1 MTTTVAGPST
11 REVGVHVPGTEDCD
25 QWLGSTKA
33 AQQSFLSSRSSP
45 VVRWRDAFA
54 PPVVAQHEFLSQQA
68 DDCPTTII
76 VGRRR
81 PGDPSLSV
89 EVRVRWLRSI
99 HPTFTVV
106 STAGVDARRCLPVPG
121 GDQAEAARRD
131 PVSAWSVLH
140 PIVQGALTT
149 RVCVVGA
156 ESTGKTTLVRAMS
169 ERHDT
174 KGVGEY
180 GRDYTIAKK
189 DAGTN
194 DHWTTEDFVRIAE
207 EQQRLEDEAA
217 IGAGP
222 LFFCDTDAMTTALW
236 HERYQGSSSRVVE
249 RLGRMRTYDLFV
261 LCDIDIPWERDEIR
275 LGADTRSA
283 MHRRFLDVL
292 STVRSE
298 PWIVVSGSVEQ
309 RMAAVDAEIERL
321 RLLDAAAI
329 YAPTRHH
336 LR

>member
-1 MTTTVAGPST
+1 M
-11 REVGVHVPGTEDCD
+11 
-25 QWLGSTKA
+25 
-33 AQQSFLSSRSSP
+33 
-45 VVRWRDAFA
+45 VRWRDAFV
-54 PPVVAQHEFLSQQA
+54 PPVLAQHEFLRQHA
-68 DDCPTTII
+68 DDGPTTVV

-81 PGDPSLSV
+81 RADPPLSV
-89 EVRVRWLRSI
+89 EVRVRWLRTI

-106 STAGVDARRCLPVPG
+106 SAAGVDARRTLPVPDG
-121 GDQAEAARRD
+121 GQAEAARRD

-140 PIVQGALTT
+140 PVVQGALTT

-156 ESTGKTTLVRAMS
+156 ESTGKSTLVRAMS

-174 KGVGEY
+174 TGVGEY

-194 DHWTTEDFVRIAE
+194 DHWTTEDFVRIAV

-222 LFFCDTDAMTTALW
+222 LFFCDTDAMTTGLW
-236 HERYQGSSSRVVE
+236 HERYQGSSSAVVD

-261 LCDIDIPWERDEIR
+261 LCDIDIPWVRDEIR

-292 STVRSE
+292 STQRRE

-309 RMAAVDAEIERL
+309 RMSAIDQEIERL
-321 RLLDAAAI
+321 GLLAARAI
-329 YAPTRHH
+329 YSPTRQH

>member
-1 MTTTVAGPST
+1 MI
-11 REVGVHVPGTEDCD
+11 
-25 QWLGSTKA
+25 
-33 AQQSFLSSRSSP
+33 
-45 VVRWRDAFA
+45 RWGDAFV
-54 PPVVAQHEFLSQQA
+54 PPVLAQHEFLRQHS
-68 DDCPTTII
+68 DDGPTTIV

-81 PGDPSLSV
+81 RADPPLSV
-89 EVRVRWLRSI
+89 EVRIRWLRSI

-106 STAGVDARRCLPVPG
+106 SAAAVHAQRWMPVPG
-121 GDQAEAARRD
+121 GDQSEAARRD
-131 PVSAWSVLH
+131 LVSAWSVLH
-140 PIVQGALTT
+140 PVVQGALTT

-169 ERHDT
+169 ERHRT

-194 DHWTTEDFVRIAE
+194 DHWTTEDFVQIAE

-236 HERYQGSSSRVVE
+236 HERYQGSSSNVVD

-261 LCDIDIPWERDEIR
+261 LCDTDIPWERDEIR
-275 LGADTRSA
+275 LGADTRTA
-283 MHRRFLDVL
+283 MHRRFVDVL
-292 STVRSE
+292 SRQRRE

-309 RMAAVDAEIERL
+309 RMAAVDAEITRL
-321 RLLDAAAI
+321 RLLSPSAI

>member
-1 MTTTVAGPST
+1 MV
-11 REVGVHVPGTEDCD
+11 C
-25 QWLGSTKA
+25 WN
-33 AQQSFLSSRSSP
+33 
-45 VVRWRDAFA
+45 DAFV
-54 PPVVAQHEFLSQQA
+54 PPVLAQHEFLRRHA
-68 DDCPTTII
+68 EDDPTTLV
-76 VGRRR
+76 VGRLRR
-81 PGDPSLSV
+81 TDPPLSV
-89 EVRVRWLRSI
+89 DVRVRWLRSV

-106 STAGVDARRCLPVPG
+106 SAARFDAGGCQPVPG
-121 GDQAEAARRD
+121 GEQAEAARRD

-140 PIVQGALTT
+140 PVVQGALTT

-169 ERHDT
+169 ERHGT

-236 HERYQGSSSRVVE
+236 HERYQGSSSKVVD

-261 LCDIDIPWERDEIR
+261 LCDTDIPWERDAIR
-275 LGADTRSA
+275 LGADTRSV
-283 MHRRFLDVL
+283 MHRRFIDVL
-292 STVRSE
+292 SIQRRE
-298 PWIVVSGSVEQ
+298 PWILVSGSVEQ
-309 RMAAVDAEIERL
+309 RMKAVDEEIRRL
-321 RLLDAAAI
+321 RLLTADAI
-329 YAPTRHH
+329 YARTRHH

>member
-1 MTTTVAGPST
+1 MEG
-11 REVGVHVPGTEDCD
+11 
-25 QWLGSTKA
+25 
-33 AQQSFLSSRSSP
+33 
-45 VVRWRDAFA
+45 WRDAFV
-54 PPVVAQHEFLSQQA
+54 PPVLAQHDFLSRPSG
-68 DDCPTTII
+68 DGPTTVV

-81 PGDPSLSV
+81 RADPPLSV
-89 EVRVRWLRSI
+89 EVRTRWLRAI

-106 STAGVDARRCLPVPG
+106 SASGIDDRGCLPVPG
-121 GDQAEAARRD
+121 GEQAEAARRD

-140 PIVQGALTT
+140 PVVQGALTT

-169 ERHDT
+169 ERHGT

-194 DHWTTEDFVRIAE
+194 DHWTTEDFVRIAQ

-236 HERYQGSSSRVVE
+236 HERYQGCSSRAVD
-249 RLGRMRTYDLFV
+249 RLGRTRTYDLFV

-275 LGADTRSA
+275 LGAETRAA

-292 STVRSE
+292 STQRFE

-309 RMAAVDAEIERL
+309 RMAAVDSEIARQC
-321 RLLDAAAI
+321 LLSSDAI
-329 YAPTRHH
+329 YAPTRYH

>member
-1 MTTTVAGPST
+1 VA
-11 REVGVHVPGTEDCD
+11 
-25 QWLGSTKA
+25 
-33 AQQSFLSSRSSP
+33 
-45 VVRWRDAFA
+45 RWSDAFV
-54 PPVVAQHEFLSQQA
+54 PPVLAQHEFLRRHA
-68 DDCPTTII
+68 DDGPTTVV

-81 PGDPSLSV
+81 RADPPLSV
-89 EVRVRWLRSI
+89 NVRVRWLRFI

-106 STAGVDARRCLPVPG
+106 SAAVDSGGCQPVPG
-121 GDQAEAARRD
+121 GEQAEAARRD

-169 ERHDT
+169 DRHAT
-174 KGVGEY
+174 HGVGEY

-217 IGAGP
+217 VGAGP

-236 HERYQGSSSRVVE
+236 HERYQGSSSKVVD

-261 LCDIDIPWERDEIR
+261 LCDTDIPWERDGIR

-283 MHRRFLDVL
+283 MHRRFLEVL
-292 STVRSE
+292 STQRRE
-298 PWIVVSGSVEQ
+298 PWILVSGSVEQ
-309 RMAAVDAEIERL
+309 RMAAVDFEIRRL
-321 RLLDAAAI
+321 RLLTAEAI
-329 YAPTRHH
+329 YAPTRQH

>member
-1 MTTTVAGPST
+1 MV
-11 REVGVHVPGTEDCD
+11 C
-25 QWLGSTKA
+25 WN
-33 AQQSFLSSRSSP
+33 
-45 VVRWRDAFA
+45 DAFV
-54 PPVVAQHEFLSQQA
+54 PPVLAQHEFLRRHA
-68 DDCPTTII
+68 EDDPTTLV
-76 VGRRR
+76 VGRLRR
-81 PGDPSLSV
+81 TDPPLSV
-89 EVRVRWLRSI
+89 DVRVRWLRSV

-106 STAGVDARRCLPVPG
+106 SAARFDAGGCQPVPG
-121 GDQAEAARRD
+121 GEQAEAARRD

-140 PIVQGALTT
+140 PVVQGALTT

-169 ERHDT
+169 EGHGT

-236 HERYQGSSSRVVE
+236 HERYQGSSSKVVD

-261 LCDIDIPWERDEIR
+261 LCDTDIPWERDAIR
-275 LGADTRSA
+275 LGADTRSV
-283 MHRRFLDVL
+283 MHRRFIDVL
-292 STVRSE
+292 SIQRRE
-298 PWIVVSGSVEQ
+298 PWILVSGSVEQ
-309 RMAAVDAEIERL
+309 RMKAVDEEIRRL
-321 RLLDAAAI
+321 RLLTADAI
-329 YAPTRHH
+329 YARTRHH

>member
-1 MTTTVAGPST
+1 M
-11 REVGVHVPGTEDCD
+11 
-25 QWLGSTKA
+25 
-33 AQQSFLSSRSSP
+33 
-45 VVRWRDAFA
+45 VRWRDAFD
-54 PPVVAQHEFLSQQA
+54 PPVLAQHELLRQHSGGG
-68 DDCPTTII
+68 PTSLV

-81 PGDPSLSV
+81 RADPPLSV

-99 HPTFTVV
+99 HPMFTVV
-106 STAGVDARRCLPVPG
+106 SAAGVDAHQSRPIPG

-131 PVSAWSVLH
+131 PASAWSVLH
-140 PIVQGALTT
+140 PVVQGALTT

-156 ESTGKTTLVRAMS
+156 ESTGKTTLVGAMS
-169 ERHDT
+169 EHHRT

-194 DHWTTEDFVRIAE
+194 DYWTTEDFVRIAE
-207 EQQRLEDEAA
+207 EQKRLEDEAA

-236 HERYQGSSSRVVE
+236 HERYQGSSSKVVD

-261 LCDIDIPWERDEIR
+261 LCDTDIPWENDEIR

-292 STVRSE
+292 STQRRE

-309 RMAAVDAEIERL
+309 RMAAVDAEIARL
-321 RLLDAAAI
+321 RLLSAGAI
-329 YAPTRHH
+329 YAPTRQH

>member
-1 MTTTVAGPST
+1 M
-11 REVGVHVPGTEDCD
+11 
-25 QWLGSTKA
+25 
-33 AQQSFLSSRSSP
+33 
-45 VVRWRDAFA
+45 VRWRDAFV
-54 PPVVAQHEFLSQQA
+54 PPVLAQHEFLRRHS
-68 DDCPTTII
+68 DGPTTLV
-76 VGRRR
+76 VGRRGR
-81 PGDPSLSV
+81 TDPPISV
-89 EVRVRWLRSI
+89 DARVRWLRSI

-106 STAGVDARRCLPVPG
+106 SAVGIDARGCGPVPG
-121 GDQAEAARRD
+121 GEQAEAVRCD

-140 PIVQGALTT
+140 PVVQGALTT

-169 ERHDT
+169 ERHAT
-174 KGVGEY
+174 KGVGEF

-222 LFFCDTDAMTTALW
+222 LFFCDTDAMTTGLW
-236 HERYQGSSSRVVE
+236 HERYQGCSSKVVDG
-249 RLGRMRTYDLFV
+249 LGRMRTYDLFV
-261 LCDIDIPWERDEIR
+261 LCDTDIPWERDEIR
-275 LGADTRSA
+275 LGTDTRSA
-283 MHRRFLDVL
+283 MHLRFVEVL
-292 STVRSE
+292 STGRSE
-298 PWIVVSGSVEQ
+298 PWIIVSGSVKQ
-309 RMAAVDAEIERL
+309 RMAAVDGEIARL
-321 RLLDAAAI
+321 RLLGPGAI

>member
-1 MTTTVAGPST
+1 M
-11 REVGVHVPGTEDCD
+11 
-25 QWLGSTKA
+25 
-33 AQQSFLSSRSSP
+33 
-45 VVRWRDAFA
+45 VRWRDAFV
-54 PPVVAQHEFLSQQA
+54 PPVLAQHEFLRHHSDGGSA
-68 DDCPTTII
+68 TIV

-81 PGDPSLSV
+81 RADPPLSV
-89 EVRVRWLRSI
+89 DVRVRWLRWV
-99 HPTFTVV
+99 HPMLTVV
-106 STAGVDARRCLPVPG
+106 SAVGIDVRECEPVPG
-121 GDQAEAARRD
+121 GEQADAARRD

-156 ESTGKTTLVRAMS
+156 ESTGKTTLVRALS
-169 ERHDT
+169 ERHRT

-222 LFFCDTDAMTTALW
+222 LFFCDTDAMTTGLW
-236 HERYQGSSSRVVE
+236 HERYQGCSSRVVD

-283 MHRRFLDVL
+283 MHRRLVDVL
-292 STVRSE
+292 STQRSE

-309 RMAAVDAEIERL
+309 RMAAVDGEIARL
-321 RLLDAAAI
+321 CLLGPGAI

>member
-1 MTTTVAGPST
+1 MV
-11 REVGVHVPGTEDCD
+11 C
-25 QWLGSTKA
+25 WN
-33 AQQSFLSSRSSP
+33 
-45 VVRWRDAFA
+45 DAFV
-54 PPVVAQHEFLSQQA
+54 PPVLAQHEFLRRHA
-68 DDCPTTII
+68 EDDPTTLV
-76 VGRRR
+76 VGRLRR
-81 PGDPSLSV
+81 TDPPLSV
-89 EVRVRWLRSI
+89 DVRVRWLRSV

-106 STAGVDARRCLPVPG
+106 SAARFDARGCQPVPG
-121 GDQAEAARRD
+121 GDEAAAARRD

-140 PIVQGALTT
+140 PVVQGALTT

-169 ERHDT
+169 ERHAT

-180 GRDYTIAKK
+180 GRDYTTAKK

-217 IGAGP
+217 VGAGP
-222 LFFCDTDAMTTALW
+222 LFFCDTDAMTTGLW
-236 HERYQGSSSRVVE
+236 HERYQGSSSKAVD

-261 LCDIDIPWERDEIR
+261 LCDIDIPWERDAIR

-292 STVRSE
+292 STERRE
-298 PWIVVSGSVEQ
+298 PWILVAGSVEQ
-309 RMAAVDAEIERL
+309 RMEAVDDEIRRL
-321 RLLDAAAI
+321 RLLTAAAI

>member
-1 MTTTVAGPST
+1 MV
-11 REVGVHVPGTEDCD
+11 C
-25 QWLGSTKA
+25 WN
-33 AQQSFLSSRSSP
+33 
-45 VVRWRDAFA
+45 DAFV
-54 PPVVAQHEFLSQQA
+54 PPVLAQHEFLRRHA
-68 DDCPTTII
+68 EDDPTTLV
-76 VGRRR
+76 VGRLRR
-81 PGDPSLSV
+81 TDPPLSV
-89 EVRVRWLRSI
+89 DVRVRWLRSV

-106 STAGVDARRCLPVPG
+106 SAAALDARECLPVPG
-121 GDQAEAARRD
+121 GEQAEAARRD

-140 PIVQGALTT
+140 PVVQGALTT

-169 ERHDT
+169 EGHGT

-236 HERYQGSSSRVVE
+236 HERYQGSSSKVVD

-261 LCDIDIPWERDEIR
+261 LCDTDIPWERDAIR
-275 LGADTRSA
+275 LGADTRSV
-283 MHRRFLDVL
+283 MHRRFIDVL
-292 STVRSE
+292 SIQRRE
-298 PWIVVSGSVEQ
+298 PWILVSGSVEQ
-309 RMAAVDAEIERL
+309 RMKAVDEEIRRL
-321 RLLDAAAI
+321 RLLTADAI
-329 YAPTRHH
+329 YARTRHH

>member
-1 MTTTVAGPST
+1 M
-11 REVGVHVPGTEDCD
+11 
-25 QWLGSTKA
+25 
-33 AQQSFLSSRSSP
+33 
-45 VVRWRDAFA
+45 VRWNDAFV
-54 PPVVAQHEFLSQQA
+54 PPVLAQHEFLRRHA
-68 DDCPTTII
+68 GDGPTTI
-76 VGRRR
+76 VVDRRR
-81 PGDPSLSV
+81 STDPPLSID
-89 EVRVRWLRSI
+89 VRIRWLRSV

-106 STAGVDARRCLPVPG
+106 SAARFDARGCQPVPG
-121 GDQAEAARRD
+121 GDEAAAARRD

-140 PIVQGALTT
+140 PVVQGALTT

-169 ERHDT
+169 ERHAT

-180 GRDYTIAKK
+180 GRDYTTAKK

-217 IGAGP
+217 VGAGP
-222 LFFCDTDAMTTALW
+222 LFFCDTDAMTTGLW
-236 HERYQGSSSRVVE
+236 HERYQGSSSKAVD

-261 LCDIDIPWERDEIR
+261 LCDIDIPWERDAIR
-275 LGADTRSA
+275 LGADTRSV

-292 STVRSE
+292 STERRE
-298 PWIVVSGSVEQ
+298 PWILVAGSVEQ
-309 RMAAVDAEIERL
+309 RMEAVDDEIRRL
-321 RLLDAAAI
+321 RLLTAAAI